1 MIDPFEEFEFKPLT
15 EGLGFHNKK
24 VDLPSEVR
32 TSGFVKDEFKP
43 TVPQKPAAMINKTEE
58 PKRTWKTES
67 APEVTTPLPR
77 RDEIIEDLVRNF
89 KTPTDKFGKFID
101 EQTPTFKAPAPTKTY
116 SSKATAKTTTPSSA
130 NRLERETAWEFSPFL
145 IDALLVSAFSL
156 ICLIIALYVTKIDL
170 IGSLMAP
177 DADPLFLATIPAIVV
192 GMGAVYAIITR
203 TFMHGTLGELAFDLQ
218 IGSTKDQ
225 QSNLY
230 PIKVLFRSVVI
241 IATGFVV
248 LPILS
253 LIFQRDFAGQL
264 TGTTLVRK
272 N

>member
-32 TSGFVKDEFKP
+32 ASGLVKDELKSA
-43 TVPQKPAAMINKTEE
+43 VPQKPASMINKTEE
-58 PKRTWKTES
+58 PKRTWKTDS

-89 KTPTDKFGKFID
+89 KNPPGKFIE
-101 EQTPTFKAPAPTKTY
+101 EQKSAFKAPTPTKPY
-116 SSKATAKTTTPSSA
+116 GSKATAKTIAPSSA

-177 DADPLFLATIPAIVV
+177 DADPLLLATIPAIVV

-203 TFMHGTLGELAFDLQ
+203 AFMHGTLGELAFDLQ
-218 IGSTKDQ
+218 VGSTKDQ
-225 QSNLY
+225 QSSMY
-230 PIKVLFRSVVI
+230 PINVFLRSVVV
-241 IATGFVV
+241 IATGILV

-253 LIFQRDFAGQL
+253 LIFQRDFAGQI
-264 TGTTLVRK
+264 TGTPLVRK